1 MIHLAFFASLG
12 QGKKQLPALS
22 TLALLSFQAP
32 VQFSQILLI
41 HFCPKLLFMRQTS
54 LFSRFWFCPA
64 DPYTF
69 FLIPVSDPYNTASP
83 HISRADTL
91 GPSLSVGPIHHLS
104 CNFMR
109 QTFVFASFLPNLQSL
124 EHPVMSSLPV
134 GCWKPRMNRWM
145 KGYRLL
151 KTGSFSKQC
160 GLLLGLLSS
169 SLLPR
174 TSPSPA
180 ALYPQQTKFSF
191 SSLR

>member
-22 TLALLSFQAP
+22 TSALLSFQAP

-69 FLIPVSDPYNTASP
+69 FLIPVSDLYNTASP

-91 GPSLSVGPIHHLS
+91 GPSLSVGPHPP
-104 CNFMR
+104 FE
-109 QTFVFASFLPNLQSL
+109 LQFH
-124 EHPVMSSLPV
+124 ETDICV
-134 GCWKPRMNRWM
+134 C
-145 KGYRLL
+145 
-151 KTGSFSKQC
+151 
-160 GLLLGLLSS
+160 LLSS
-169 SLLPR
+169 KS
-174 TSPSPA
+174 S
-180 ALYPQQTKFSF
+180 ALGASHYVLATCRMLKTENE
-191 SSLR
+191 